1 MSLPASPLRQPQQAR
16 GEVRFWRCRD
26 ERAEALAVAAE
37 IERLVFREHLPPQ
50 QIVVMLARGSLE
62 RPVLGKALQERA
74 IPHATEGS
82 AAALRR
88 AEVRDAIAWLRL
100 LLDAR
105 DASAAARTLLRPPI
119 EMRHVDLAQVVQIA
133 RRRRLDIVAAL
144 PSCLESPQ
152 VPPEARERITRFLRL
167 HSEASAAM
175 REMTPTRFLEDLLES
190 IGLHRGSP
198 LSAEVDLADRAAS
211 GAWLHEIAAAF
222 ERRLPWAPARELAL
236 ALVSSES
243 GEDGLQA
250 PRRDRRSGELGAVEL
265 LAFGSSPRPDVEHAY
280 LLGLSAPRAAEQGSG
295 QTPADAS
302 ALEPAS
308 EAIAE
313 LLELRL
319 SSLVVSH
326 SDRSAGAIAAVESL
340 RRELGAEW
348 EEPRQAPANPNELI
362 EAALRTMR
370 QELLDGVA
378 SIGGRLGELRL
389 DTDVDVSHGVVRYLE
404 LVKLAALLERPP
416 GQEIEEALSDVNNRL
431 LAAVTPLQREIL
443 ESSTLDEELLEG
455 RAGRDQAASSVGR
468 AAAGEPALRRF
479 LPRRGEGLLLSASDV
494 QTYRSCPL
502 RYKFARVLRIP
513 ADPTLNQRFGI
524 AVHQVLERYHADGGG
539 EQQKLLALLDDCWHR
554 AGFSESEQEQALRS
568 KARSALRR
576 YHARLDAHASTPLWF
591 ERSFAFRLGR
601 HHVRGRVDRVDR
613 LPDGTYE
620 LIDYKTGRPRS
631 EEQLREDIQL
641 SLYALAARECW
652 QLERSRESYY
662 YLLDDEKVPLPDGG
676 PGLEWVRETVSEVG
690 DAIMQERFEPTP
702 SKVACSICDYRIACP
717 VAEQ

>member
-1 MSLPASPLRQPQQAR
+1 
-16 GEVRFWRCRD
+16 VRFWRCRD
-26 ERAEALAVAAE
+26 ERAEALAVAGE
-37 IERLVFREHLPPQ
+37 IERLVFGEHIAPQ
-50 QIVVMLARGSLE
+50 QIVVLLARGSLE
-62 RPVLGKALQERA
+62 GTVLPRALQERA

-100 LLDAR
+100 LLDPR
-105 DASAAARTLLRPPI
+105 DASAAVRTLLRPPI

-133 RRRRLDIVAAL
+133 RRRRLDVVAAL
-144 PSCLESPQ
+144 PAALESPQ
-152 VPPEARERITRFLRL
+152 VPPEARERIVRFLEL
-167 HSEASAAM
+167 HRDASTAM
-175 REMTPTRFLEDLLES
+175 REMTPTRFLEHLLER

-198 LSAEVDLADRAAS
+198 LSAETELADRAAS
-211 GAWLHEIAAAF
+211 GAWLQEIATAF
-222 ERRLPWAPARELAL
+222 ERRLPWAPARELASS
-236 ALVSSES
+236 LVSSEA
-243 GEDGLQA
+243 GEAGLQA
-250 PRRDRRSGELGAVEL
+250 PRRDHRSGELGAVEL
-265 LAFGSSPRPDVEHAY
+265 LAFGSAPRPDVEYAY
-280 LLGLSAPRAAEQGSG
+280 VIGLGESRTSASETDAKPLRGLRSRAE
-295 QTPADAS
+295 
-302 ALEPAS
+302 LELAA

-313 LLELRL
+313 LQQARV

-326 SDRSAGAIAAVESL
+326 STDGLGPAAAAERL
-340 RRELGAEW
+340 REELAAEW
-348 EEPRQAPANPNELI
+348 EEPRQAPANPDELI
-362 EAALRTMR
+362 EAALRTLR

-404 LVKLAALLERPP
+404 LVKLAALLERPS
-416 GQEIEEALSDVNNRL
+416 GQSIEDALADVNNRL

-455 RAGRDQAASSVGR
+455 RAGRAQAASSVGLS
-468 AAAGEPALRRF
+468 AAGEPALRRF

-494 QTYRSCPL
+494 ETYRSCPL

-539 EQQKLLALLDDCWHR
+539 ELSRLLALLDSCWHR
-554 AGFSESEQEQALRS
+554 AGFGESEQERMLRG
-568 KARSALRR
+568 KAVEALRR
-576 YHARLDAHASTPLWF
+576 YHTRLDEHASTPLWF
-591 ERSFAFRLGR
+591 ERSFAFGLGR

-613 LPDGTYE
+613 LPDGTHE

-631 EEQLREDIQL
+631 EEQLREDVQL

-652 QLERSRESYY
+652 QLPHSRQAYY

-676 PGLEWVRETVSEVG
+676 RGLDWVRDTVG
-690 DAIMQERFEPTP
+690 DVGEAIMQERFDPTP
-702 SKVACSICDYRIACP
+702 SKAACAICDYRIACP